1 MGRQLIIAGLKLTD
15 LSAPKLVVTDPI
27 ESAGS
32 LLLLDASHPTGAW
45 PAGVGASGSTLRN
58 VLWEKAKAV
67 YGAGTEASLSAT
79 LNYAGMSGATGLLER
94 SSKGGLHGLVS
105 QAAGLV
111 SAVNTPYA
119 RLSFDLELRNW
130 LFNHPDNDLYISV
143 WGRITRGYKSGAI
156 DGTFMND
163 AASAL
168 VELITGSGNQ
178 RFALGQRAALQNPL
192 GSMNNNNNEKVTGP
206 QFMNAAS
213 GGWVTPPA
221 TEAAT
226 YTSILGIGNTGGNN
240 TYSNGATTTK
250 SRWPSWVVYR
260 LYVEDLTVSG
270 RTYQQV
276 HDIDYAQY
284 QKHVLTAGGRYYG
297 DTFTDPAALP

>member
-1 MGRQLIIAGLKLTD
+1 MGRQLIITGLKLTD

-32 LLLLDASHPTGAW
+32 LLLLDATHPTGAW
-45 PAGVGASGSTLRN
+45 PAGVGASGSALRN

-67 YGAGTEASLSAT
+67 YGAGTEASLAAS
-79 LNYAGMSGATGLLER
+79 LSHAGMSGANGLLER

-105 QAAGLV
+105 QSAGLV

-119 RLSFDLELRNW
+119 RISFDIELRKW

-156 DGTFMND
+156 DGTYTND

-168 VELITGSGNQ
+168 IELNQGSGSQ
-178 RFALGQRAALQNPL
+178 RFALGQKAALMNTL
-192 GSMNNNNNEKVTGP
+192 GSMNNNNSEKVAGP

-213 GGWVTPPA
+213 GGWSAAPA
-221 TEAAT
+221 TEPAIQTGLVCFGNAGSNNT
-226 YTSILGIGNTGGNN
+226 YTS
-240 TYSNGATTTK
+240 APMAVK
-250 SRWPSWVVYR
+250 SRWPSWIVYR
-260 LYVEDLTVSG
+260 VYVEDLTVSG